1 MAYCYCRFTGVVG
14 GLLIV
19 GFMGDGFMGGSLL
32 GLWEGWVSGLLLG
45 LWGGWVAHC

>member
-19 GFMGDGFMGGSLL
+19 GFMGDG
-32 GLWEGWVSGLLLG
+32 
-45 LWGGWVAHC
+45 WVAYC